1 MQPVNP
7 QDYRN
12 GAKAYR
18 NGFLIGAFIGIV
30 ICLILQKVMW
40 SLPLVLG
47 LLSGAIA
54 INRKI

>member
-1 MQPVNP
+1 MQPLNP

-30 ICLILQKVMW
+30 ICLALQKAIW

-47 LLSGAIA
+47 LITGAIA

>member
-12 GAKAYR
+12 GARVYR

-40 SLPLVLG
+40 SIPLVLG

>member
-12 GAKAYR
+12 GARAYR

-40 SLPLVLG
+40 SIPLVLG

>member
-1 MQPVNP
+1 MQPRNP
-7 QDYRN
+7 QDYRD

-18 NGFLIGAFIGIV
+18 NGFLLGAFIGIV
-30 ICLILQKVMW
+30 ICLVLQKAIW

-47 LLSGAIA
+47 LLTGAIA

>member
-1 MQPVNP
+1 MQPLNP

-18 NGFLIGAFIGIV
+18 NGFLLGAFIGIV
-30 ICLILQKVMW
+30 ICLVLQKAIW

-47 LLSGAIA
+47 LITGAIA

>member
-1 MQPVNP
+1 MQPLNS
-7 QDYRN
+7 QDYRD

-18 NGFLIGAFIGIV
+18 NGFLLGAFIGIV
-30 ICLILQKVMW
+30 TCLVLQKAIW

-47 LLSGAIA
+47 LVSGAIA

>member
-40 SLPLVLG
+40 SIPLVLG